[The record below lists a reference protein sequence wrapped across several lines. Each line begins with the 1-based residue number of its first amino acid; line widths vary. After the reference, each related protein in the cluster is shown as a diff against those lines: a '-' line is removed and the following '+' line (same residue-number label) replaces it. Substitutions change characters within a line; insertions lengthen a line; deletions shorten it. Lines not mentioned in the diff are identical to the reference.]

1 MSLDQYRHIFFVFFV
16 NLLYILKQF
25 AEKRQ
30 NIIIRMV
37 QKRGRDL
44 DRNVYRNA
52 RNRLLIL
59 YLINKVFY
67 LVGAAILLG

>member
-52 RNRLLIL
+52 RNTLLISHFVL
-59 YLINKVFY
+59 NK
-67 LVGAAILLG
+67 